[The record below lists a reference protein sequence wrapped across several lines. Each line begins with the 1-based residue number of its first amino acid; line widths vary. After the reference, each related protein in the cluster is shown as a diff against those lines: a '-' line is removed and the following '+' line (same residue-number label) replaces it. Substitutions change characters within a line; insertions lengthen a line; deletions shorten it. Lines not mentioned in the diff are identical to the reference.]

1 MKIIV
6 FYYISR
12 KSIRISGKSVHTFSL
27 FSFIFD
33 TCNKG
38 GMPVERY
45 HDLPEILKA
54 IRISRHQSLARF
66 SKEVG
71 ISKSTLQQIE
81 HGNGTSLDTLV
92 CIARHL
98 DIPVAALLSRD
109 VPPQQW
115 GIFLQILSGLERFA
129 SLPQEQQVKL
139 SKNIVEITQI
149 LAPDVSGEAP

>member
-1 MKIIV
+1 M
-6 FYYISR
+6 
-12 KSIRISGKSVHTFSL
+12 
-27 FSFIFD
+27 
-33 TCNKG
+33 
-38 GMPVERY
+38 ERY